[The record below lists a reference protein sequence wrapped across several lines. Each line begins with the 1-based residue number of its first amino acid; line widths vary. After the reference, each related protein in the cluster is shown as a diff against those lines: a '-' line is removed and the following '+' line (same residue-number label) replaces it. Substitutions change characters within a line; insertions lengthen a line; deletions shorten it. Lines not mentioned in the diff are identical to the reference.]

1 MLSMT
6 QLLLTC
12 KPFPFFS
19 TAPYFKP
26 LFFFFFSLTRY
37 LLLEYVEGGEL
48 FEYLV
53 SKGRLDEE
61 EARHHFQQI
70 ILGLDY
76 CHHHLIW

>member
-1 MLSMT
+1 
-6 QLLLTC
+6 
-12 KPFPFFS
+12 
-19 TAPYFKP
+19 
-26 LFFFFFSLTRY
+26 
-37 LLLEYVEGGEL
+37 LLEYVEGGEL